1 MFVQRRLMDPDVCS
15 TNDDDSAFTNED
27 SEDNDPTGHD
37 PLPDSVSDIRSEH
50 GRGGLCLVRQS
61 DDTFT
66 VATVGA
72 DELSGEHRFQFV
84 TTSDG
89 LLAASPVPSSAN
101 QSRIKTTHIVIHN
114 QTLSSSG
121 ISDDSPQTPL
131 PPPTPAT
138 PQGREHGFRYQWDP
152 SAFESV
158 IPVRCK
164 NSNGDLHKAKFGS
177 GDLFLAERSVFLLQY
192 FGKLCKY
199 CKLYNDIELA
209 IYSHGIAVLF
219 E

>member
-1 MFVQRRLMDPDVCS
+1 MFGLRKLMDPEVCS

-27 SEDNDPTGHD
+27 SEDNDPGGHD

-50 GRGGLCLVRQS
+50 GRGGGLCLVRQS

-89 LLAASPVPSSAN
+89 LLAASPLSSSAN

-121 ISDDSPQTPL
+121 LSEESPQTPL

-138 PQGREHGFRYQWDP
+138 PQGREHGFHYQWDP

-164 NSNGDLHKAKFGS
+164 NSNGELHKAKFGS
-177 GDLFLAERSVFLLQY
+177 GDFCLNVRP
-192 FGKLCKY
+192 
-199 CKLYNDIELA
+199 
-209 IYSHGIAVLF
+209 AVLNLYSTATPL
-219 E
+219 